1 MERTIYEIRKVSP
14 GSDYWTRA
22 TQPVV
27 KGRVIG
33 AQAAWD
39 CCAQLT
45 DETGIRHL
53 AWSVGFLDQ
62 NGKACTTDKRGR
74 VVPLRAA

>member
-14 GSDYWTRA
+14 GADYFTRA

-27 KGRVIG
+27 ERWVIG

-39 CCAQLT
+39 YAATLT
-45 DETGIRHL
+45 NETGIRHL
-53 AWSVGFLDQ
+53 AWAAGFLDKD
-62 NGKACTTDKRGR
+62 GKACTTDKRGR
-74 VVPLRAA
+74 VVALRA